1 MRSST
6 PHRTI
11 CPRCWCEGASTPL
24 WQSNL
29 PRLGGG
35 DRRWTSARKVCRAAR
50 EQQRWSTS
58 CWSMGGAPRAGGLLV
73 GPDDRAVPFFS
84 SSLRVSRATSGL
96 LGGAELGG
104 GRVAARQAAPPL
116 MVHVCACVYV
126 CSLVATWTPFGPSL
140 CTPSFLFF
148 CGCPIPFPSSW
159 LPPCPWLVCAPVR
172 VGGWVVLCVCGAS
185 RLVRCVWLVCDAWCT
200 SAVSVLLAC

>member
-35 DRRWTSARKVCRAAR
+35 DQRWTSARKVCRAAR
-50 EQQRWSTS
+50 EQQRCSTS
-58 CWSMGGAPRAGGLLV
+58 CWSMRGASRAGGLLV
-73 GPDDRAVPFFS
+73 GHGDRAVLFF
-84 SSLRVSRATSGL
+84 LLFALPVPPAGR

-104 GRVAARQAAPPL
+104 CRVAARRAAPQL

-140 CTPSFLFF
+140 CTPSFFLWISDPFF
-148 CGCPIPFPSSW
+148 RPLGSR
-159 LPPCPWLVCAPVR
+159 R
-172 VGGWVVLCVCGAS
+172 VHGLCV
-185 RLVRCVWLVCDAWCT
+185 RLCVWAAGWCFVCVVRAAWC
-200 SAVSVLLAC
+200 AACG

>member
-35 DRRWTSARKVCRAAR
+35 DQRWTSARKVCRAAR
-50 EQQRWSTS
+50 EQQRCSTS
-58 CWSMGGAPRAGGLLV
+58 CWSMRGASRAGGLLV
-73 GPDDRAVPFFS
+73 GHGDRAVLFF
-84 SSLRVSRATSGL
+84 LLFALPVPPAGR

-104 GRVAARQAAPPL
+104 CRVAARRAAPQL

-140 CTPSFLFF
+140 CTPSFFF
-148 CGCPIPFPSSW
+148 VDIRSLFPSSW

-172 VGGWVVLCVCGAS
+172 VGSWVVLCVCGAS